1 MLEAFLL
8 FPDGHARGQNESVK
22 ATDTSLVLDREQLR
36 EVTLED
42 EDLMRELLSALIEDT
57 NRQIPLLEMAIRS
70 LDAKQ
75 CARLAHY
82 CKGACAN
89 VGANRTAGV
98 LERIER
104 HALQGALD
112 ECSTQLAV
120 LADEVDRLR
129 AETI

>member
-1 MLEAFLL
+1 MM
-8 FPDGHARGQNESVK
+8 
-22 ATDTSLVLDREQLR
+22 VLDREQLR

-42 EDLMRELLSALIEDT
+42 EELMRHLLAVLIEDT
-57 NRQIPLLEMAIRS
+57 ERHIPLLEMAVRG
-70 LDAKQ
+70 LDAQQ

-89 VGANRTAGV
+89 VGARAAAAV

-104 HALQGALD
+104 QAASGSIA
-112 ECSTQLAV
+112 ECSFQLV
-120 LADEVDRLR
+120 LLAKEVDRLR